1 MLRLINPHF
10 SVFSVLAILPLDPQ
24 NGEGWKLDKNR
35 CANGTT
41 EKQVARCIEETAY
54 SINDILKI
62 SNETLKVKTFFEST
76 FHALCHSVEI
86 SNTMLSNNLLSTLTF
101 QNNISYYLMLKDS
114 KLKFLALSSETM
126 PHVKLKVD
134 PNMGLMYVSLKVKR
148 TFRTLLFLV

>member
-1 MLRLINPHF
+1 MHKMISTYFP
-10 SVFSVLAILPLDPQ
+10 VFSVLVIMPRDPED
-24 NGEGWKLDKNR
+24 GEGWKIDKNNF
-35 CANGTT
+35 ANGTT
-41 EKQVARCIEETAY
+41 EKQVAKCIEETAY
-54 SINDILKI
+54 SINDIMKI
-62 SNETLKVKTFFEST
+62 SNETLKVKTYFEST

-86 SNTMLSNNLLSTLTF
+86 SNTKLSNNLLSTLTF